1 MKREL
6 KSAMKKP
13 LVSTKVLKYCL
24 ILFKGFLMDANGL
37 ASLAPLIILFA
48 IFYFLI
54 IRPQQ
59 KQQKAHAAMLTAL
72 EKGDKIVTSGGLI
85 VTIVKP
91 EEDFIKIKLNDDTIV
106 KLDRSF
112 VSKKV
117 ELGNENA

>member
-13 LVSTKVLKYCL
+13 LVSTKVLKYRL

-59 KQQKAHAAMLTAL
+59 KQQKAHTAMLAAL
-72 EKGDKIVTSGGLI
+72 EKGDKIITSGGLI
-85 VTIVKP
+85 AIIVKP

-106 KLDRSF
+106 KLDRTY
-112 VSKKV
+112 VAKKV
-117 ELGNENA
+117 ELSEDA